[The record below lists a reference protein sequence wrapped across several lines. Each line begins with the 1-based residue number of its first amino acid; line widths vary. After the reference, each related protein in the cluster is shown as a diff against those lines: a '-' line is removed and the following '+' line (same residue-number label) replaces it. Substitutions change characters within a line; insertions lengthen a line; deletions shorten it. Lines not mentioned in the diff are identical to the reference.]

1 MKMRGME
8 GIGWWVVGVVTG
20 EKRRNQTTVGERR
33 EGALKRERGREKERE
48 RVHVLLFSTSLRA
61 LLETPELREWGL

>member
-33 EGALKRERGREKERE
+33 ERSRGGVLENDKDRSTAA
-48 RVHVLLFSTSLRA
+48 VLLT
-61 LLETPELREWGL
+61 LL